1 MRITAVDVVIIVL
14 LGLSLF
20 SFSTKYE
27 PKYTFEFSGSQI
39 IKVVRECDILD
50 STGFLYTVYVRGYWN
65 TDVGH
70 FEEEAFVCATG
81 RSNLEIV
88 LKNGKMVTVGGKMSY
103 KEDVQAVDIEIR
115 LKSKS
120 SVVYDLEPVK
130 GSKNDIKEYVEES
143 SQFITYEKE
152 DIAVTCILTLGTDT
166 SLEASGTE
174 DVSGLT
180 DPFIIMEAEIEDSLR
195 KEVFFMKKADVEVYD
210 DGVTV
215 SVERL
220 SMKEFDTFF
229 EVLEKYITIQEIYT
243 GNIIVYYQTSEEIDV
258 NDVVPLESYTESGV
272 SNVHV
277 RV

>member
-70 FEEEAFVCATG
+70 FEEEAFVCTTG

-88 LKNGKMVTVGGKMSY
+88 LKNGKKVTVGGKMSY

-130 GSKNDIKEYVEES
+130 GLKDDIKEYIEES
-143 SQFITYEKE
+143 SQFINYEKE
-152 DIAVTCILTLGTDT
+152 DIAITCILTVGADTLGT
-166 SLEASGTE
+166 SGTE
-174 DVSGLT
+174 NVSGLA
-180 DPFIIMEAEIEDSLR
+180 DPVIIMEAEIEDSLR
-195 KEVFFMKKADVEVYD
+195 KEIFFMKKADVEVYD

-229 EVLEKYITIQEIYT
+229 EVLERYFTIQEIYT
-243 GNIIVYYQTSEEIDV
+243 GNIIVYYQTAEEIEV
-258 NDVVPLESYTESGV
+258 NDVVPLESYTGSGV

>member
-70 FEEEAFVCATG
+70 FEEEAFVCTTG

-88 LKNGKMVTVGGKMSY
+88 LKNGKKVTVGGKMSY

-130 GSKNDIKEYVEES
+130 GLKDDIKEYIEKS
-143 SQFITYEKE
+143 SQFINYEKE
-152 DIAVTCILTLGTDT
+152 DIAITCILTVGADT
-166 SLEASGTE
+166 MRTSGIE
-174 DVSGLT
+174 DVSGST
-180 DPFIIMEAEIEDSLR
+180 DPVIIMEAEIEDRLR
-195 KEVFFMKKADVEVYD
+195 KEIFFMKKADVEVYD

-229 EVLEKYITIQEIYT
+229 EVLERYFTIQEIYT
-243 GNIIVYYQTSEEIDV
+243 GNIIVYYQTAEEIDV
-258 NDVVPLESYTESGV
+258 NDVVPLESYTGSGV

>member
-1 MRITAVDVVIIVL
+1 MRITAVDVVVIVL

-88 LKNGKMVTVGGKMSY
+88 LKNGKKVTVGGKMSY

-130 GSKNDIKEYVEES
+130 GLKNDIKIYIEES
-143 SQFITYEKE
+143 SQFINYGKE
-152 DIAVTCILTLGTDT
+152 DIAITCVLTMGADTLLRTSGMEDVLEGTD
-166 SLEASGTE
+166 
-174 DVSGLT
+174 
-180 DPFIIMEAEIEDSLR
+180 PIIVEAEIEDNLR
-195 KEVFFMKKADVEVYD
+195 KEIFFMKKADVEVYD
-210 DGVTV
+210 DGITV

-220 SMKEFDTFF
+220 SLKEFGTFF
-229 EVLEKYITIQEIYT
+229 EVLERYFIIQEIYT
-243 GNIIVYYQTSEEIDV
+243 GNIMVYYQTAEEIEV
-258 NDVVPLESYTESGV
+258 NDVVPLESYNDEGV

>member
-70 FEEEAFVCATG
+70 FEEEAFVCTTG

-88 LKNGKMVTVGGKMSY
+88 LKNGKKVTVGGKMSY

-130 GSKNDIKEYVEES
+130 GLKDDIKEYIEKS
-143 SQFITYEKE
+143 SQFINYEKE
-152 DIAVTCILTLGTDT
+152 DIAVTCVLTVGADTMGT
-166 SLEASGTE
+166 SGTE
-174 DVSGLT
+174 NVSGLA
-180 DPFIIMEAEIEDSLR
+180 DPVIIMEAEIEDSLR
-195 KEVFFMKKADVEVYD
+195 KEIFFMKKADVEIYD

-229 EVLEKYITIQEIYT
+229 EVLERYFTIQEIYT

-258 NDVVPLESYTESGV
+258 NDVVPLESYTGSGV